1 MTLVFNTFYC
11 LANWL
16 ECILHSAL
24 LWVLR
29 APEAVEQLKQSFAEA
44 IYHLV
49 WFMIRVNIVWLEESK
64 CGLISDQLVK
74 YCLMH
79 ILN

>member
-1 MTLVFNTFYC
+1 M
-11 LANWL
+11 
-16 ECILHSAL
+16 HSGGIPQAATRCAL

-29 APEAVEQLKQSFAEA
+29 ALEAVEQSFAEA

-64 CGLISDQLVK
+64 CGLISNQLVK

-79 ILN
+79 MLCLYRDGG